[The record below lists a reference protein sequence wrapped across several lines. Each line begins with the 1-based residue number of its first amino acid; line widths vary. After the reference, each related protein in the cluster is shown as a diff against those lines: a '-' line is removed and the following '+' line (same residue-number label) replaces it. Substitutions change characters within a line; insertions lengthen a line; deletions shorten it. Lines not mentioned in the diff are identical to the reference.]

1 MIELTQ
7 EEVRLLLDYLGWRS
21 GGISKPLVE
30 SYQLFNIIATKVKMQ
45 KENNEVKEAKEE
57 IKKKE

>member
-7 EEVRLLLDYLGWRS
+7 EEVKLLLDYLG
-21 GGISKPLVE
+21 SKPLVE
-30 SYQLFNIIATKVKMQ
+30 SYQLFNIIGTKVRTL